1 MSTEH
6 YSHQLLQPAKS
17 GYALLLVVLL
27 AFTLTGAYCAY
38 NMEHIG
44 HSITGMNNQFV
55 WGLPHV
61 FAISLIVTASGA
73 LNGATMA
80 SVFCVAVYQ
89 PYARLS
95 VVLALVLL
103 VGGLA
108 VLVLDLGRPERLVIA
123 LTTYNFRSV
132 FSWNIFLYGGFL
144 LVGVV
149 YLWVLIDRKFNRL
162 TGVVGSVAFAWRIIL
177 TTATGCIFGF
187 LVGRSTLDTAILAP
201 LFIAL
206 SFVMGTATLALII
219 TSVARWQD
227 ATLSNAAI
235 EALRK
240 LLFWSVIALSYF
252 SITYHLTNLYIEQ
265 HQADTGLLFSG
276 SMGVLFW
283 LGHVAIGVIL
293 PLSIMAWPWIAASR
307 RTSGPD
313 SGPNSGVGE
322 NTLSVSQLLSACGA
336 ALFGGAVQVYI
347 IVIGSQS
354 AAQELFPGKTV
365 MSSSFGDAGYPAYA
379 ASLWEWGLGIGG
391 VSLSLLLLM
400 LLLRMLPICPRFTAR
415 HANS

>member
-17 GYALLLVVLL
+17 GYALLLAVLL
-27 AFTLTGAYCAY
+27 AITLTGAYCAY

-44 HSITGMNNQFV
+44 HNITGMNNQYV

-95 VVLALVLL
+95 VVLSLVLL

-108 VLVLDLGRPERLVIA
+108 VLVLDLGRPDRLVIA

-132 FSWNIFLYGGFL
+132 FSWNILLYGGFL
-144 LVGVV
+144 LAGVT

-162 TGVVGSVAFAWRIIL
+162 TGVVGSVAFAWRIVL

-187 LVGRSTLDTAILAP
+187 LVGRSTLDSAILAP

-206 SFVMGTATLALII
+206 SFVMGTAALALIMA
-219 TSVARWQD
+219 SVARWQD
-227 ATLSNAAI
+227 ATLTTAAI

-240 LLFWSVIALSYF
+240 LLFWSVVALLYF
-252 SITYHLTNLYIEQ
+252 SITFHLTNLYIEQ
-265 HQADTGLLFSG
+265 HQADTRLLFSG
-276 SMGVLFW
+276 SMSALFW
-283 LGHVAIGVIL
+283 LGHVAVGVIL
-293 PLSIMAWPWIAASR
+293 PLSIMVLPWIASSR
-307 RTSGPD
+307 RNSG
-313 SGPNSGVGE
+313 SNSGVSE

-347 IVIGSQS
+347 IVIGSQRV
-354 AAQELFPGKTV
+354 AQELFPGKTV
-365 MSSSFGDAGYPAYA
+365 ISSSFGDAGYPAYA
-379 ASLWEWGLGIGG
+379 ASHWEWGLGIGG

-400 LLLRMLPICPRFTAR
+400 LLLRMLPISPRFVA
-415 HANS
+415 HHVSS

>member
-17 GYALLLVVLL
+17 GYALLLAVLL
-27 AFTLTGAYCAY
+27 AITLIGAYCAY

-103 VGGLA
+103 AGGLA
-108 VLVLDLGRPERLVIA
+108 VLVLDLGRPDRLVIA

-162 TGVVGSVAFAWRIIL
+162 TGVVGSVAFAWRIVL

-187 LVGRSTLDTAILAP
+187 LVGRSTLDSAILAP

-206 SFVMGTATLALII
+206 SFVMGTAALALIM

-227 ATLSNAAI
+227 ATLSSAAI
-235 EALRK
+235 KALRK
-240 LLFWSVIALSYF
+240 LLFWSVIALLYF

-265 HQADTGLLFSG
+265 HQTDTGLLFSG

-293 PLSIMAWPWIAASR
+293 PLSILAWPWIASSR
-307 RTSGPD
+307 RTS
-313 SGPNSGVGE
+313 SPNSGVSE

-336 ALFGGAVQVYI
+336 ALLGGAVQVYV

-365 MSSSFGDAGYPAYA
+365 ISSSFGDAGYPAYA

-400 LLLRMLPICPRFTAR
+400 LLLRMLPICPRFVAH
-415 HANS
+415 HASS

>member
-6 YSHQLLQPAKS
+6 YNHQLLQPAKS

-95 VVLALVLL
+95 VVLSLVLL

-108 VLVLDLGRPERLVIA
+108 VLVLDLGRPDRLVIA

-162 TGVVGSVAFAWRIIL
+162 TGVVGSVAFAWRIVL

-187 LVGRSTLDTAILAP
+187 LVGRSTLDSAILAP

-206 SFVMGTATLALII
+206 SFVMGAATLALII

-240 LLFWSVIALSYF
+240 LLFWSVISLSYF

-265 HQADTGLLFSG
+265 HQADTALLFSG
-276 SMGVLFW
+276 SLGVLFW
-283 LGHVAIGVIL
+283 LGHVAVGVIL
-293 PLSIMAWPWIAASR
+293 PLSIMVLPWIASSR
-307 RTSGPD
+307 R
-313 SGPNSGVGE
+313 NSGSSSGVSE

-379 ASLWEWGLGIGG
+379 ASHWEWGLGIGG

-400 LLLRMLPICPRFTAR
+400 LLLRMLPISPRFAA
-415 HANS
+415 HDVSS

>member
-17 GYALLLVVLL
+17 GYALLLAVLL
-27 AFTLTGAYCAY
+27 AITLTGAYCAY

-44 HSITGMNNQFV
+44 HNITGMNNQYV

-95 VVLALVLL
+95 VVLSLVLL

-108 VLVLDLGRPERLVIA
+108 VLVLDLGRPDRLVIA

-132 FSWNIFLYGGFL
+132 FSWNILLYGGFL
-144 LVGVV
+144 LAGVA

-162 TGVVGSVAFAWRIIL
+162 TGVVGSVAFAWRIVL

-187 LVGRSTLDTAILAP
+187 LVGRSTLDSAILAP

-206 SFVMGTATLALII
+206 SFVMGTAALALIMA
-219 TSVARWQD
+219 SVARWQD
-227 ATLSNAAI
+227 ATLTTAAI

-240 LLFWSVIALSYF
+240 LLFWSVVALLYF
-252 SITYHLTNLYIEQ
+252 SITFHLTNLYIEQ
-265 HQADTGLLFSG
+265 HQADTRLLFSG
-276 SMGVLFW
+276 SMSALFW
-283 LGHVAIGVIL
+283 LGHVAVGVIL
-293 PLSIMAWPWIAASR
+293 PLSIMVLPWIASSR
-307 RTSGPD
+307 RNSG
-313 SGPNSGVGE
+313 SNSGVSE

-336 ALFGGAVQVYI
+336 ALSGGAVQVYI
-347 IVIGSQS
+347 IVIGSQRV
-354 AAQELFPGKTV
+354 AQELFPGKTV
-365 MSSSFGDAGYPAYA
+365 LSSSFGDAGYPAYS

-391 VSLSLLLLM
+391 VSLSLLLLL
-400 LLLRMLPICPRFTAR
+400 LLLRMLPVCPRFVAH
-415 HANS
+415 HASS